1 MTGTLGGVYIISS
14 AVINGNT
21 YIRTV
26 MGSTEEGRFRFQDS
40 IDIIDAKK
48 SH

>member
-1 MTGTLGGVYIISS
+1 MTGTLGGACIISS

-26 MGSTEEGRFRFQDS
+26 MGSTEEGRFQDS

>member
-1 MTGTLGGVYIISS
+1 MTGTLGGRRIIKK

-26 MGSTEEGRFRFQDS
+26 MGSTEEGRFQDS